1 MSSAVSGEKKI
12 EEVKMK
18 TNLRPTRNV
27 TRLVSILALLGLIL
41 VALPVFA
48 GGETESAA
56 ATSSSL
62 S

>member
-27 TRLVSILALLGLIL
+27 TRLVSILALLGLTL

>member
-1 MSSAVSGEKKI
+1 
-12 EEVKMK
+12 MK